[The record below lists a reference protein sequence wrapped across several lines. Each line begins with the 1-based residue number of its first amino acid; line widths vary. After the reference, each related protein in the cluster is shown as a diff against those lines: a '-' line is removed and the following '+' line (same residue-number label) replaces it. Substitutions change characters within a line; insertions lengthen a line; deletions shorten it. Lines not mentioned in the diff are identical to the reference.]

1 MYVCWSISLL
11 PSLLKL
17 GQYRDISL
25 PVWNIFL
32 NFFGDIPWMF
42 LHYFQIIIKILV
54 CLLVLY
60 LAYILTEIRP
70 LYGYLLFWKSYL
82 SDFFRHSL
90 DVFILLLNNYKF
102 LYVCQAVTWI
112 IFLAK
117 TIWHKCLRLPSPSP
131 KVYVPTFSHLRFLL
145 TRPQVWIIFPNCTVF
160 FSTQAGF
167 ISGFINWIF
176 LKFSTQYT

>member
-1 MYVCWSISLL
+1 MRCLSEIFRDISWMFVHHFQIITNFLSVCLSVSWLTYF
-11 PSLLKL
+11 LKL
-17 GQYRDISL
+17 CQYRDISL

-90 DVFILLLNNYKF
+90 DVFSSAFALWANRELYILGPSLTVCLCPSGRKLEISVNND
-102 LYVCQAVTWI
+102 ART
-112 IFLAK
+112 
-117 TIWHKCLRLPSPSP
+117 
-131 KVYVPTFSHLRFLL
+131 
-145 TRPQVWIIFPNCTVF
+145 
-160 FSTQAGF
+160 
-167 ISGFINWIF
+167 
-176 LKFSTQYT
+176 LKFCIQHPWT

>member
-1 MYVCWSISLL
+1 MRCLSDIFRDISWMFVHHFQIITNFLSVCLSVSWLTY
-11 PSLLKL
+11 LLKL
-17 GQYRDISL
+17 CQYRDISL

-90 DVFILLLNNYKF
+90 DVFAPFPNNYNLF
-102 LYVCQAVTWI
+102 VCLPVCL
-112 IFLAK
+112 LAYLQ
-117 TIWHKCLRLPSPSP
+117 TEIR
-131 KVYVPTFSHLRFLL
+131 
-145 TRPQVWIIFPNCTVF
+145 QM
-160 FSTQAGF
+160 
-167 ISGFINWIF
+167 
-176 LKFSTQYT
+176 